1 MNERL
6 QVQVAQS
13 LPETETVRRF
23 ELTAIGGGQL
33 PAFTAGAHID
43 LHLAPNL
50 TRSYSL
56 LNPQAD
62 RNRYVIGVALEP
74 QSRGGSR
81 HVFDKVKVGDRL
93 SISQP
98 RNLFALEESAPCSI
112 LIGGGI
118 GITPLLSMARRL
130 AELGRSWQ
138 LIYCTRTRAVAPFL
152 RELAPFDDHVELRF
166 DDEHRELLDMSA
178 LIRKAP
184 QGAHFYCCGPKPMLT
199 AFQAAVEAAALP
211 PQQAHVESFTPLG
224 EFGQPGEILLELRRS
239 GRTVVVPP
247 GTTILDALRAAGI
260 SAQSSCESGICG
272 ECQVT
277 VLDGIPDHRDSVL
290 TDSEQASNKMMMIC
304 CSGAKSEKL
313 VLDL

>member
-1 MNERL
+1 MTERL
-6 QVQVAQS
+6 QVRVTGNDR
-13 LPETETVRRF
+13 ETETVRRF
-23 ELTAIGGGQL
+23 ELAPVGDSPL

-43 LHLAPNL
+43 LHLMPNL

-56 LNPQAD
+56 LNAPAD
-62 RNRYVIGVALEP
+62 RDRYVIGVALEAD
-74 QSRGGSR
+74 SRGGS
-81 HVFDKVKVGDRL
+81 HHLFDKVAVGDL
-93 SISQP
+93 LTISQP

-130 AELGRSWQ
+130 AEIGRPWR
-138 LIYCTRTRAVAPFL
+138 LTYCSRSRAVAPFL
-152 RELAPFDDHVELRF
+152 ADLASFGDLVELRF
-166 DDEHRELLDMSA
+166 DDEHGDFLDIAA
-178 LIRKAP
+178 LMRNAP

-199 AFQAAVEAAALP
+199 AFQAAVETVALP
-211 PQQAHVESFTPLG
+211 SPRAHVESFTPVA
-224 EFGQPGEILLELRRS
+224 EFGQSGAIVLELKRS

-290 TDSEQASNKMMMIC
+290 TDYEQASNKMMMIC

-313 VLDL
+313 ILDL